1 MGFGHD
7 TPTSTSFIETA
18 LFIPKANCINISAIC
33 TKHLLPDKQK
43 RNLLHICNHH
53 HDPRFIL
60 WGVWTGYTPWHHVRG
75 AEQKGSQG
83 HICTLRTHLYTADI
97 FIQCRHIYTLRTHLW
112 TLGHMR
118 WFRSKYNQY
127 GTFIKKIEETE
138 MYNWNGV
145 QSKGLKIA
153 QWGDRPWCLSRI
165 HWRLVPRQNLSTF
178 STLLSNA
185 WWQCWLLRWWQWRW
199 WRESKLLCLKLLIW

>member
-1 MGFGHD
+1 MGYGHD

-97 FIQCRHIYTLRTHLW
+97 FIHCRHIYTLRTHLYTVDIFIHCGHIY
-112 TLGHMR
+112 TLRTYLYTADIFIHCGHI
-118 WFRSKYNQY
+118 YTVETILNTAD
-127 GTFIKKIEETE
+127 TFGDTGAHE
-138 MYNWNGV
+138 MIQIQIQSIWHLYQVNRRDRNVQLKWNA
-145 QSKGLKIA
+145 K
-153 QWGDRPWCLSRI
+153 
-165 HWRLVPRQNLSTF
+165 
-178 STLLSNA
+178 
-185 WWQCWLLRWWQWRW
+185 
-199 WRESKLLCLKLLIW
+199 